1 MIDRNDLIKNKNSLH
16 LDPHYVRFNRD
27 LNDDVEYLYDKTTTT
42 QPLQHAILDLRKRMI
57 AQLQSEWRVAV
68 ECAGEILP
76 QLVVDK
82 VQLEQYRIYSIF
94 VHAYLPQGADPVK
107 FLQETLF
114 DAGGLSGEFLVLQEK

>member
-1 MIDRNDLIKNKNSLH
+1 MGDILTLEA
-16 LDPHYVRFNRD
+16 HYVRFGRELEAD
-27 LNDDVEYLYDKTTTT
+27 VKYLSYGTTSAND
-42 QPLQHAILDLRKRMI
+42 AILSLRKRMI
-57 AQLQSEWRVAV
+57 AQLQGEWRESV

-82 VQLEQYRIYSIF
+82 VELDQPSGYSVF

-114 DAGGLSGEFLVLQEK
+114 DAGGLSGEFRVLQEKT